1 VSIPRD
7 TPAQRRAKQT
17 VRNLVL
23 SLAVTLGLVALLVLG
38 VPRDD
43 SVRIQQVD
51 YLSEAEAAAAA
62 VGEPVV
68 APRLANNWWSNAAR
82 LESTAAVSSWYI
94 GLVTPTSQF
103 IGIRQAFV
111 SNPSWLA
118 LQLQGNDLVGEL
130 EIDGVVWQ
138 SWATRTPSNPP
149 RSNEFALVYEY
160 GPGAIVLFGTA
171 TQAEFEEVAR
181 GLAES
186 LAELKSAGSN

>member
-23 SLAVTLGLVALLVLG
+23 SLAVTLGLVLLMVLG

-51 YLSEAEAAAAA
+51 FAAEAAGASAA
-62 VGEPVV
+62 VGELAV
-68 APRLANNWWSNAAR
+68 APILDDTWWANAAR
-82 LESTAAVSSWYI
+82 LESNAAVSSWYI
-94 GLVTPTSQF
+94 GLVTPSNEF

-118 LQLQGNDLVGEL
+118 LQLQGNDPVGEIEL
-130 EIDGVVWQ
+130 GGVLWQ
-138 SWATRTPSNPP
+138 KWQAREASNPP
-149 RSNEFALVYEY
+149 RTNEFAMVYEY
-160 GPGAIVLFGTA
+160 GPGAIVIFGTA
-171 TQAEFEEVAR
+171 NQNEFEIVANSLTEA
-181 GLAES
+181 LA
-186 LAELKSAGSN
+186 KIGPTD